1 MKKYRTWLAAMLA
14 AAVTASLFGGCGAAK
29 QTEEPA
35 VAVTAVSEDKVA
47 DETEVEAEISETSGT
62 VEDTEQT
69 GETTETAEATEAEEE
84 TESYSMDGREL
95 VEELF
100 DVVDDETDA
109 NDAISAIPRAEDPFE
124 DDPSVGDLLNLLEG
138 IYSAA
143 PGAAGSS
150 IRLEYAAKELL
161 DYAETYS
168 GNISTVYLTINTN
181 IWMDEKIEYG
191 MTNIRSDFAECLSMV
206 KECAETIAEDPSVPT
221 PLEEDYDYNL
231 QYDSYDKDKLEEI
244 CYYIGL
250 ATEVPEE

>member
-14 AAVTASLFGGCGAAK
+14 AAVTASLFGGCGTTK
-29 QTEEPA
+29 QTEEPEAA
-35 VAVTAVSEDKVA
+35 VVAVSEDCVK
-47 DETEVEAEISETSGT
+47 DEAEPDTETPEISET
-62 VEDTEQT
+62 VEDTEK
-69 GETTETAEATEAEEE
+69 TEDTAEAAEATEAEEE
-84 TESYSMDGREL
+84 TESYSMDGKEL
-95 VEELF
+95 VGELF
-100 DVVDDETDA
+100 DVVDDETDS
-109 NDAISAIPRAEDPFE
+109 NDAISSIPRAEDPFE

-191 MTNIRSDFAECLSMV
+191 MTNIRADFAECLAMV

-221 PLEEDYDYNL
+221 PLAEDYDYNL

-250 ATEVPEE
+250 ATEVPED